1 MVEID
6 ATAAAVTGAVQ
17 RLTAAVWRI
26 VAPNPSALTGPGTNT
41 YVVGTHRRVVIDPG
55 CDDRDHLGRVLDVAG
70 GAVDA
75 IVCTHSHPD
84 HSPGAAWLR
93 ERTGARVLG
102 LQAPDDGHQDP
113 GYAPD
118 AGLADGE
125 RIDTGDDVLHA
136 LHTPGHASNHVCLLL
151 ERAGLLFTGDHL
163 MSGSTVII
171 IPPDGSMRLYLD
183 SLRRLRGLPLATLA
197 PGHGSLMP
205 GATAEIDRVVA
216 HRLARETK
224 LVRSLAARRAATL
237 EDVLAEVYDDVP
249 VSLHVYARYSLL
261 AHAQKL
267 VEEGRAQLD
276 GEVYVWRDA

>member
-1 MVEID
+1 
-6 ATAAAVTGAVQ
+6 
-17 RLTAAVWRI
+17 
-26 VAPNPSALTGPGTNT
+26 
-41 YVVGTHRRVVIDPG
+41 
-55 CDDRDHLGRVLDVAG
+55 
-70 GAVDA
+70 
-75 IVCTHSHPD
+75 
-84 HSPGAAWLR
+84 
-93 ERTGARVLG
+93 
-102 LQAPDDGHQDP
+102 
-113 GYAPD
+113 
-118 AGLADGE
+118 
-125 RIDTGDDVLHA
+125 
-136 LHTPGHASNHVCLLL
+136 
-151 ERAGLLFTGDHL
+151 
-163 MSGSTVII
+163 
-171 IPPDGSMRLYLD
+171 MRLYLD